1 MDIGVVGGGI
11 NGLCCAWQLA
21 QQGHTVSL
29 YERDAIMNATSRA
42 SSKLLHGGLRYLENG
57 EFRLVREALRERD
70 AWIQR
75 VPELAKPLRLVIPVY
90 RNARRQ
96 AWMYSAGL
104 FLYDNLAGKSRLP
117 KARRIHVEEI
127 ISRDPTLVKQNLLGG
142 YEFSDGLMD
151 DYTLGLWVA
160 EEARKS
166 GVAITEHCE
175 VTSIDCE
182 EGVLKTADG
191 KTFRY
196 DRVLNIAGPWA
207 HQLLQRSGIE
217 APYMLDPIRGSHL
230 VLDTPCNQA
239 YLLEIPGERRIFFVL
254 PWKGQ
259 TLLGTTEVRQSL
271 DDQIVCSKED
281 KAYLLAAYRHYFPD
295 RNPEVVETFSGLRP
309 LLYSAKDPSLATRE
323 YAFHRTGN
331 LLTVF
336 GGKWTTAMALAEK
349 VTKAIQ

>member
-1 MDIGVVGGGI
+1 MNIGVVGGGI
-11 NGLCCAWQLA
+11 NGLCCSWQLA

-29 YERDAIMNATSRA
+29 YERDTIMNATSRA

-70 AWIQR
+70 SWIRR
-75 VPELAKPLRLVIPVY
+75 VPEMTKPLRIVIPFY
-90 RNARRQ
+90 RKARRE

-104 FLYDNLAGKSRLP
+104 FLYDMLAGKSILP
-117 KARRIHVEEI
+117 KAKRITVQDLL
-127 ISRDPTLVKQNLLGG
+127 SGDPGLERAGLIGG

-151 DYTLGLWVA
+151 DFALGLWVA

-166 GVAITEHCE
+166 GVAITERTE
-175 VTSIDCE
+175 VTSFVCE
-182 EGVLKTADG
+182 GRFTTADG
-191 KTFRY
+191 TTNSY

-207 HQLLQRSGIE
+207 HRLLQRSGIE

-230 VLDTPCNQA
+230 VLNTPCSQA
-239 YLLEIPGERRIFFVL
+239 YLLEVPGERRIFFVL

-259 TLLGTTEVRQSL
+259 TLLGTTEVRQTL
-271 DDQIVCSKED
+271 DDPIVCSEEEKD
-281 KAYLLAAYRHYFPD
+281 YLLEAYRHYFPD
-295 RNPEVVETFSGLRP
+295 VNPEVVETFSGLRP
-309 LLYSAKDPSLATRE
+309 LIYSAKDPNRATRE
-323 YAFHRTGN
+323 YALHRTGN

-349 VTKAIQ
+349 IIHVIQ